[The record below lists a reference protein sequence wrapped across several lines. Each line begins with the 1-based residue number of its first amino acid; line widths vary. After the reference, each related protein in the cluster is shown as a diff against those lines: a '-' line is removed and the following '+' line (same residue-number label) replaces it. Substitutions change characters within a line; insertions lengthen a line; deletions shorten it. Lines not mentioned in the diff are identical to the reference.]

1 MIKRILNW
9 FGYVSKE
16 RLAEAN
22 ELIDAANAALKLNL
36 DSIMRLNAKLAKQ
49 AKEHDKLVLRA
60 ESKIKKLNQNNI
72 RLLKKQGEFKEKIKA
87 LEEKLNGRQ
96 SED

>member
-1 MIKRILNW
+1 MIKRILDW
-9 FGYVSKE
+9 FGYVPKE

-36 DSIMRLNAKLAKQ
+36 DSIMRLNTKLDKQ
-49 AKEHDKLVLRA
+49 AKERDKLVLKA